1 VERLL
6 KLLALT
12 ASTNDGEA
20 LAALRAAQAWMDRE
34 GYDWATLLG
43 EAPRR
48 MPVADGQLLER
59 AEAAASTFADREFVR
74 AMRTRVNAGWVAR
87 YSTAERRRLESIIDR
102 G

>member
-1 VERLL
+1 MEKLV

-20 LAALRAAQAWMDRE
+20 LAALRAAQAWMERE
-34 GYDWATLLG
+34 GYDWPTLLG

-48 MPVADGQLLER
+48 QPVADAGLLDR
-59 AEAAASTFADREFVR
+59 AEAAATTFADREFVKS
-74 AMRTRVNAGWVAR
+74 MRTRVNAGWVAR